1 MYQSGMLRSLRHSAC
16 GRDLL
21 RYEGLVLGIG
31 NAKGRIATER
41 EPLEGICRVPPEL
54 PEGNAGGLL

>member
-1 MYQSGMLRSLRHSAC
+1 MYQSGMLQHSAC

-31 NAKGRIATER
+31 NAKG
-41 EPLEGICRVPPEL
+41 
-54 PEGNAGGLL
+54 